1 MPALLD
7 NLSTRL
13 VNDRARSLKNLRALV
28 MSQLFPSLRQ
38 SGRQNSTEAAV
49 VQLANTFSRYAQ
61 TQTTYVDESGPT
73 RTNTSGS
80 ANVMERQVSRAIAQV
95 LGRAPGSSPTS
106 FVGALNDAFPTMN
119 NGKVSVQPSRS
130 AVSLY
135 GQSSDAPSQS
145 GYSSANSGSISAGLM
160 GQLSAEQATLYRQAL
175 TISADA
181 LRVLE
186 GLHAFV
192 PEAETDKI
200 EALRALVRSEMNSLV
215 EEFGRVDEPRRQRVE
230 TYFTQLRG
238 PNGHLI
244 QFGERAFLNRR
255 RVTPATLDDE
265 AQIAGYD
272 LLVNYVKI
280 LREIWDS
287 YSKIKPLNFPEFSLR
302 LSRAS
307 VLLPV
312 IAQGNSNLMSALDS
326 IGFTEDERRSSAS
339 RFTTLETVPPKLS
352 PSLDRS
358 ASAQSVIT
366 RTGHIKL
373 PDITFN
379 DLNEW
384 IDRFSSLEAPG
395 ILADSGQYGLEFVTD
410 QADQIFWVIVPI
422 LASIKSP
429 LALNLSG
436 RPIVAQALT
445 HERVSWALD
454 DLVNQLKALADL
466 AA

>member
-1 MPALLD
+1 MPAVLD
-7 NLSTRL
+7 NLSTHL
-13 VNDRARSLKNLRALV
+13 VLERAKNLKNLRALV
-28 MSQLFPSLRQ
+28 MSQLYPSLPPKDPQ
-38 SGRQNSTEAAV
+38 EGFNGTEAAV

-61 TQTTYVDESGPT
+61 TQTTYVDELGPT
-73 RTNTSGS
+73 RTNNATGS
-80 ANVMERQVSRAIAQV
+80 ANVMERQVSRAISQV
-95 LGRAPGSSPTS
+95 LGRAPGSSPSS
-106 FVGALNDAFPTMN
+106 FIGALNDAFPTMN
-119 NGKVSVQPSRS
+119 NGKVSAQPSRS

-135 GQSSDAPSQS
+135 GQGSDAPSQS
-145 GYSSANSGSISAGLM
+145 GYASAKTGSISAGLM

-186 GLHAFV
+186 GLHSFV

-200 EALRALVRSEMNSLV
+200 EALRSLVRSEINSLV
-215 EEFGRVDEPRRQRVE
+215 EEFGRVDEPRSQRVE
-230 TYFTQLRG
+230 TYFNQLRG

-244 QFGERAFLNRR
+244 QFGERAFLTRR
-255 RVTPATLDDE
+255 RVIPATLDDE

-272 LLVNYVKI
+272 LLVNYVRI
-280 LREIWDS
+280 LREIWNNFT
-287 YSKIKPLNFPEFSLR
+287 SKSQSPKSLNFPEFSLR
-302 LSRAS
+302 LARAS

-339 RFTTLETVPPKLS
+339 RFTALG
-352 PSLDRS
+352 
-358 ASAQSVIT
+358 
-366 RTGHIKL
+366 TGQIKL
-373 PDITFN
+373 PDMTFN

-395 ILADSGQYGLEFVTD
+395 ILSDSGQYGLEFVTD
-410 QADQIFWVIVPI
+410 QADRIFWVIVPI
-422 LASIKSP
+422 LASTKSSNT
-429 LALNLSG
+429 LNLSG

>member
-1 MPALLD
+1 MPAVLD
-7 NLSTRL
+7 NLNTFL
-13 VNDRARSLKNLRALV
+13 VRERAKSLKNLRALS
-28 MSQLFPSLRQ
+28 MSQLYPSLP
-38 SGRQNSTEAAV
+38 SGNARGNIQPPSVTETAV

-61 TQTTYVDESGPT
+61 TQTTYVDELGPT
-73 RTNTSGS
+73 RTNATGN

-95 LGRAPGSSPTS
+95 LGRAPGSSPSS
-106 FVGALNDAFPTMN
+106 FMGALNDAFPTMN

-135 GQSSDAPSQS
+135 GQSSDAPGQS
-145 GYSSANSGSISAGLM
+145 GYASARNTGISAGLM

-175 TISADA
+175 TVSADA

-192 PEAETDKI
+192 PEAEVDKI
-200 EALRALVRSEMNSLV
+200 EALRSLVRSEMNSLV
-215 EEFGRVDEPRRQRVE
+215 EEFGRVDEPRSQRVE
-230 TYFTQLRG
+230 TYFDQLRG

-244 QFGERAFLNRR
+244 QFGERAFLTRR

-272 LLVNYVKI
+272 LLVNYVRI
-280 LREIWDS
+280 LREIWNN
-287 YSKIKPLNFPEFSLR
+287 YTSKSQSPKSLNFPEFSLR

-312 IAQGNSNLMSALDS
+312 IAQGNTNLMSALDS

-339 RFTTLETVPPKLS
+339 RFTTLG
-352 PSLDRS
+352 
-358 ASAQSVIT
+358 
-366 RTGHIKL
+366 TGQIKL

-429 LALNLSG
+429 LSLNLSG